1 MLDAT
6 AKIPS
11 GILQGNG
18 IQLGDFDQCLG
29 SRARVQLE
37 SGSVVKV
44 QGQYCLARLDVKAD
58 HPELELPVHLA
69 QAKNLIKSRIDDVSA
84 CFCLVIT
91 SLGLKYEPKVRFNQ
105 SLSVESR
112 V

>member
-1 MLDAT
+1 MHCLTTQEFFITVLDAT

-18 IQLGDFDQCLG
+18 IQLGDFDQCVG

-44 QGQYCLARLDVKAD
+44 QGKYCLARLDVKAE
-58 HPELELPVHLA
+58 HPELETPVHLA
-69 QAKNLIKSRIDDVSA
+69 QAKNLMRSRIDDVS
-84 CFCLVIT
+84 FSRYYSNFI
-91 SLGLKYEPKVRFNQ
+91 KY
-105 SLSVESR
+105 L
-112 V
+112 

>member
-18 IQLGDFDQCLG
+18 IQLGDFDQCLA

-44 QGQYCLARLDVKAD
+44 QGKYCLARLDVKAE
-58 HPELELPVHLA
+58 HPDLELPVHLA

-84 CFCLVIT
+84 LFLIHISKIVYIIL
-91 SLGLKYEPKVRFNQ
+91 SKYHSNPLLWL
-105 SLSVESR
+105 LSFF
-112 V
+112 

>member
-18 IQLGDFDQCLG
+18 IQLGDFDQCVG

-44 QGQYCLARLDVKAD
+44 QGKYCLARLDVKAE
-58 HPELELPVHLA
+58 HPELETPVHLA
-69 QAKNLIKSRIDDVSA
+69 QAKNLIRSRIDDVSFGYKYF
-84 CFCLVIT
+84 CFNVSCA
-91 SLGLKYEPKVRFNQ
+91 S
-105 SLSVESR
+105 
-112 V
+112 

>member
-1 MLDAT
+1 MLDAS

-37 SGSVVKV
+37 TGSVVKL
-44 QGQYCLARLDVKAD
+44 QGKYCLARLDVKAEQQ
-58 HPELELPVHLA
+58 ELEVPVHLA
-69 QAKNLIKSRIDDVSA
+69 QAKNLIRSRLDDVS
-84 CFCLVIT
+84 CTILVRLLSAT
-91 SLGLKYEPKVRFNQ
+91 FLSL
-105 SLSVESR
+105 R
-112 V
+112 VLMQCR

>member
-18 IQLGDFDQCLG
+18 IQLGDFDQCVG

-44 QGQYCLARLDVKAD
+44 QGKYCLARLDVKAE
-58 HPELELPVHLA
+58 HPELEAPVHLA
-69 QAKNLIKSRIDDVSA
+69 QAKNLIRSRIDDVS
-84 CFCLVIT
+84 FSYKHTI
-91 SLGLKYEPKVRFNQ
+91 GLHSPHVRCHNKQ
-105 SLSVESR
+105 MVRLNY
-112 V
+112 